1 LDQVVHWSATTT
13 EAVRRAIRH
22 SQESLST
29 LVGLARSLYRRVD
42 RFALNSSTEADIW
55 LGHWA
60 KSGHPQPYIVCAML
74 GCSFTAHVKVEW
86 PRLSRRDMPQ
96 ITVRVGNVLPSAG
109 IILEANRPFCRSHPV
124 PKCISLARSLRRLLL
139 GGCFMKRTLMSAAVA
154 LAFVLTLPRPAPAQD
169 LASQLVG
176 VWNLNSQVRKE
187 LATGAT
193 SNSFGESRPASSS

>member
-1 LDQVVHWSATTT
+1 MGQVLHGSATTT

-86 PRLSRRDMPQ
+86 PRLSRRDIPQ
-96 ITVRVGNVLPSAG
+96 ITVRVGNVG
-109 IILEANRPFCRSHPV
+109 
-124 PKCISLARSLRRLLL
+124 
-139 GGCFMKRTLMSAAVA
+139 
-154 LAFVLTLPRPAPAQD
+154 AFGKYY
-169 LASQLVG
+169 S
-176 VWNLNSQVRKE
+176 
-187 LATGAT
+187 
-193 SNSFGESRPASSS
+193 